1 MGDKGMYAFRLFLI
15 PLSPIPLSPIPLSPI
30 PLSPIPLSSPLRSER
45 SHDALRNSAD
55 ERTTMEWVTME

>member
-1 MGDKGMYAFRLFLI
+1 MGDKGMYAFRLFL
-15 PLSPIPLSPIPLSPI
+15 IPLSPI

>member
-1 MGDKGMYAFRLFLI
+1 MGDKGMYAFRLF
-15 PLSPIPLSPIPLSPI
+15 PIPLSS
-30 PLSPIPLSSPLRSER
+30 IPLSSPLRSER